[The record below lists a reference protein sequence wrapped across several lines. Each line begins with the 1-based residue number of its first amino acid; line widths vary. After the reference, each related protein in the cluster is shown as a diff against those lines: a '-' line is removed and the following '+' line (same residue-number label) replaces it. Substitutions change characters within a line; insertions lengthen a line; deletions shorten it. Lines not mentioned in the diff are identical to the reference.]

1 MPIPD
6 WLKLLLVIVGFGM
19 AVGIP
24 FAIWADKK
32 LTNYQPKRR
41 NDNG

>member
-6 WLKLLLVIVGFGM
+6 GVKLLLVIVAWGVV
-19 AVGIP
+19 VGIP

-32 LTNYQPKRR
+32 LTDYEPKRR
-41 NDNG
+41 NENG